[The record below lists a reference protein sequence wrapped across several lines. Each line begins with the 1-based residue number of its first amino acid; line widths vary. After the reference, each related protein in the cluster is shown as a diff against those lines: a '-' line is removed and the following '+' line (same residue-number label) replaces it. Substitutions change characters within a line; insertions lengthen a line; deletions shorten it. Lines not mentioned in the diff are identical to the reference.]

1 MLSVRGRRVDSHR
14 FGQTATEFALVAPV
28 LFLVILGVLD
38 GCLLMFSVGTARYG
52 AVEGSRQAA
61 QLGNAATA
69 DTQTLRIVRQRVGA
83 DNLFSVDEID
93 IYKLNQDGN
102 GNLTPDLTLYNRYAA
117 DGTPLLSPE
126 PWQPESRD
134 VGNGTSDFLGVT
146 VKFTYTWKTG
156 LLQPLGPLHS
166 TATNYIRLEPQS
178 Y

>member
-1 MLSVRGRRVDSHR
+1 MLSVMGQRFGSHR
-14 FGQTATEFALVAPV
+14 SGQTVAEFALVAPV
-28 LFLVILGVLD
+28 LFMLILGVLD
-38 GCLLMFSVGTARYG
+38 GSLLMFSVGTARYA

-69 DTQTLRIVRQRVGA
+69 DSQTLQAIRNKVGA
-83 DNLFSVDEID
+83 DHLFSVDEID
-93 IYKLNQDGN
+93 IYRLNQDGN
-102 GNLTPDLTLYNRYAA
+102 GNLTPDPTLYNRYAA

-156 LLQPLGPLHS
+156 LFQPLGPLHA
-166 TATNYIRLEPQS
+166 TATNYTRLEPQS